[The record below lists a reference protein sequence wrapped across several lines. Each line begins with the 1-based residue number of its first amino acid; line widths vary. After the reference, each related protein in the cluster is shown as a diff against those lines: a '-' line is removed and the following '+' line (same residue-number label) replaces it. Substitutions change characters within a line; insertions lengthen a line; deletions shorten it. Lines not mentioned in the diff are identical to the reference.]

1 MFFLQSA
8 ALLAAV
14 TLISFFPLRH
24 LIDFLLGKNYFSGH
38 MWPKGVFLL
47 IAGILVWAI
56 GRRYNRA
63 TRENK
68 SAPVRTFLFVR
79 FEYWGIAFA
88 IVAVFMILLG
98 CAH

>member
-14 TLISFFPLRH
+14 TLISFVPLRH
-24 LIDFLLGKNYFSGH
+24 LIDLLFGKNYYFNNL
-38 MWPKGVFLL
+38 WPKGMCLL
-47 IAGILVWAI
+47 VAGALVWAI
-56 GRRYNRA
+56 GRQYNKA
-63 TRENK
+63 TREKK
-68 SAPVRTFLFVR
+68 SAPVRTFLLVR

-88 IVAVFMILLG
+88 IVAVFVILLG